1 QLEYHGYDA
10 ESALIHLKPEEG
22 TDIVSL
28 ESYRRILEEEGERIA
43 LVMIGGVNY
52 YTGQLYP
59 LAEMTRLAH
68 ATGAMI
74 GFDLAHGAGNVRLS
88 LHDVG
93 CDFAV
98 WCSYKYLNSGPGSL
112 AGCFVHE
119 RHKDFDGPRLAGW
132 WGHEKESRFRMGPD
146 YIPIPGAEGWQ
157 LSNPPILS
165 MAAIMAS
172 LDIFDEAGMD
182 RLVEKSRNLT
192 AYTEYLI
199 KAIDSDAIELI
210 TPTEPGQ
217 RGCQLSIRVKGADK
231 TLFGKISEAGV
242 IADWREPDVVR
253 IAPVPL
259 YNSYLDVFR
268 FVQILRASL

>member
-1 QLEYHGYDA
+1 
-10 ESALIHLKPEEG
+10 
-22 TDIVSL
+22 
-28 ESYRRILEEEGERIA
+28 
-43 LVMIGGVNY
+43 
-52 YTGQLYP
+52 
-59 LAEMTRLAH
+59 
-68 ATGAMI
+68 
-74 GFDLAHGAGNVRLS
+74 
-88 LHDVG
+88 
-93 CDFAV
+93 
-98 WCSYKYLNSGPGSL
+98 
-112 AGCFVHE
+112 
-119 RHKDFDGPRLAGW
+119 
-132 WGHEKESRFRMGPD
+132 
-146 YIPIPGAEGWQ
+146 
-157 LSNPPILS
+157 
-165 MAAIMAS
+165 MAS